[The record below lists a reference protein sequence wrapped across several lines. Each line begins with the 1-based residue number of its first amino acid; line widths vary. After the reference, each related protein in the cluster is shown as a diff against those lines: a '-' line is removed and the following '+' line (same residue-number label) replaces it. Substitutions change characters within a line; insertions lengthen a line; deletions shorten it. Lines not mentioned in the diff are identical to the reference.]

1 MIETNVFHALGLH
14 MHQPPGNL
22 ELLINANP
30 WEAEQIIRCYER
42 PARYA
47 QQYADV
53 GHLHIG
59 FSGVLL
65 EQLRDPDIIDRYRHI
80 IDIPAMF
87 AAYRATPN
95 VELIGMGYFHPIF
108 PLIPTADWAD
118 HLQSGREIMAECFGR
133 APRGFWPPEMAFAM
147 EMIPALVRAGYEYV
161 VVDGVHVH
169 PEDGVSDVF
178 RPYLACHDGVCITV
192 VPRDRVV
199 SNAQES
205 GLDAAWFAH
214 EVTHRCRFSPRP
226 HEARLVTTWSD
237 GENGGWFR
245 QMHEGSG
252 FFGHYF
258 APYMEHVRG
267 GEYPVRPVGLSRYL
281 AEHEPVA
288 QAMVQTGAWNVG
300 STSGFDFSQWA
311 GSPGQRRG
319 GEAVN
324 ALSGR
329 WWQLSERAAD
339 MSAAARAE
347 LALARRQVLE
357 AETSCY
363 LFWGDEW
370 LPKLDV
376 LVQAAL
382 ARLERIESGQVE
394 APAAATARPV
404 RPAAAPS
411 PATATK
417 TGAKTATAA
426 AATAKDAFPLSAGS
440 PAGARPGSDDSARV
454 AAGPSD
460 AEVASATSA
469 AATSGAGGAF
479 EVKSPTLTPRPA
491 GPAANAPAAA
501 EPLTAVPAD
510 APAVAAAPAA
520 PAVAASA
527 EAPPATAAPATPATP
542 APATSG
548 PASTGPAE
556 PDSTPT
562 GTNAGS
568 APEPAAAPAAGS
580 RPPPKPRSGAR
591 GKGKTGKRR

>member
-47 QQYADV
+47 QRYADV

-59 FSGVLL
+59 FSGILL

-87 AAYRATPN
+87 DAYRETPN

-108 PLIPTADWAD
+108 PLIPSADWAD

-178 RPYLACHDGVCITV
+178 RPYLACHDGVCICV
-192 VPRDRVV
+192 VPRDRIV

-267 GEYPVRPVGLSRYL
+267 GEYPVRPVGLSSYL
-281 AEHEPVA
+281 AEHEPTT

-311 GSPGQRRG
+311 GSPGQQRA
-319 GEAVN
+319 GEAVT
-324 ALSGR
+324 ALSR
-329 WWQLSERAAD
+329 HWWRLSERAAD
-339 MSAAARAE
+339 MSAAVRAE

-357 AETSCY
+357 AQTSCY
-363 LFWGDEW
+363 LFWGDDW

-376 LVQAAL
+376 LVQAA
-382 ARLERIESGQVE
+382 AERLTRIESGQVE
-394 APAAATARPV
+394 PPAAATTRAP
-404 RPAAAPS
+404 RPAPTAP
-411 PATATK
+411 A
-417 TGAKTATAA
+417 AA
-426 AATAKDAFPLSAGS
+426 AATAADNTGRSTAPARATFPLSAGS
-440 PAGARPGSDDSARV
+440 PSGAKPSGDDSPRV
-454 AAGPSD
+454 ASGPSAAELAGPSSATGAAGP
-460 AEVASATSA
+460 AHETK
-469 AATSGAGGAF
+469 T
-479 EVKSPTLTPRPA
+479 PTFTPRPA
-491 GPAANAPAAA
+491 GP
-501 EPLTAVPAD
+501 TAD
-510 APAVAAAPAA
+510 AEAGEPEEPAPDAPAAAPAA
-520 PAVAASA
+520 AAPASPPMPASA
-527 EAPPATAAPATPATP
+527 EATSAETTPATATPATP
-542 APATSG
+542 AKASTAPAQQERSSNRAKANTPAERTPDPAGQPATRG
-548 PASTGPAE
+548 HTAS
-556 PDSTPT
+556 
-562 GTNAGS
+562 
-568 APEPAAAPAAGS
+568 
-580 RPPPKPRSGAR
+580 KPRR
-591 GKGKTGKRR
+591 GPGGKDKAGKRR